1 MIDPIVKENRVV
13 FGPCRLSYAHLFEKW
28 QPDNAAGDAKYMTNV
43 LIPKSEKKTIKTLQ
57 EAIEATAKA
66 GAAKFKNG
74 KVPAKYDSPLRDG
87 DDKEDELYQDHYYMN
102 PKSSSRPSVV
112 DKNNQP
118 IMDPEEMYSGVW
130 AYISVS
136 FFVYN
141 VSGNQGVGC
150 FLNSVRKFKDDERLG
165 GNGNGADDFASIIED
180 DDDL

>member
-43 LIPKSEKKTIKTLQ
+43 LIPKSEKKTIKALQ

-118 IMDPEEMYSGVW
+118 IMGPEEMYSGVW

>member
-43 LIPKSEKKTIKTLQ
+43 LIPKSEKKTIKALQ

>member
-28 QPDNAAGDAKYMTNV
+28 QPDNAAGEAKYMTNV
-43 LIPKSEKKTIKTLQ
+43 LIPKSEKKTIKALQ

-74 KVPAKYDSPLRDG
+74 RVPAKYDSPLRDG
-87 DDKEDELYQDHYYMN
+87 DDKGDELYQDHYYMN
-102 PKSSSRPSVV
+102 PKSTNRPAVV

-130 AYISVS
+130 AYVSVS
-136 FFVYN
+136 FFAYN

-165 GNGNGADDFASIIED
+165 GSGNGADDFASIIED